1 MRWHQRRSPASSE
14 TKYPLADAV
23 QTPQAKGA
31 VDRAQGVN
39 EIGESPPAFARRT
52 PYFLIASAPPLWGVV
67 SHKGIYSVI
76 RIPGK
81 SAPVLRELLSPY
93 LIPSMMYKLP
103 QSRPKDNGEVKDIV

>member
-1 MRWHQRRSPASSE
+1 MSR
-14 TKYPLADAV
+14 V
-23 QTPQAKGA
+23 I
-31 VDRAQGVN
+31 N
-39 EIGESPPAFARRT
+39 EK
-52 PYFLIASAPPLWGVV
+52 FLLNSKVI